1 MNISEINYYLDKGYI
16 PDCLFYSTQ
25 KDRINIDPQKIT
37 YNDYY
42 QSYDFYETKFDADY
56 SSIPGFDKVI
66 QTIADNAKRT
76 NNTPLKEIEERLIF
90 DDDNNKISSNR

>member
-1 MNISEINYYLDKGYI
+1 MNISEINDSFKKGFI
-16 PDCLFYSTQ
+16 PDCLFYTIE
-25 KDRINIDPQKIT
+25 KDSINIDPQKIT
-37 YNDYY
+37 YNEYY
-42 QSYDFYETKFDADY
+42 QSYDFYESKFDADY

-66 QTIADNAKRT
+66 QTIADNAKRK